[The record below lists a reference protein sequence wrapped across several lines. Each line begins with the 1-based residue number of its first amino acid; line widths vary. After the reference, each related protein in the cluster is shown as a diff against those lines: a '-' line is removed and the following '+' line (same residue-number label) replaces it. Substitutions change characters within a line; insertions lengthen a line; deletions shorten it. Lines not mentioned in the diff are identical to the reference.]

1 MTIAETDG
9 PRLQKITLASKLGVS
24 RPTLDKYLHMP
35 GAPKPGDDKTYDVE
49 EVTKWIAANARES
62 SVGEDGKKS
71 LNDMR
76 VEKLL
81 LECEKLRHEIQ
92 VKKGEFISKRG
103 AADIIVPVMEEL
115 GALLTQTFEMEL
127 PSRYVGRDAVDC
139 AKLNADALD
148 KLIARFKK
156 GMTPFTA

>member
-1 MTIAETDG
+1 LTIAETDG

-24 RPTLDKYLHMP
+24 RPTLDKYLHME
-35 GAPKPGDDKTYDVE
+35 GAPKPGEDKAYDVE
-49 EVTKWIAANARES
+49 EVTKWITEHSGTVTSA
-62 SVGEDGKKS
+62 GEKKN

-92 VKKGEFISKRG
+92 VKKGEFISKRE

-115 GALLTQTFEMEL
+115 GAILTQTFEMEL
-127 PSRYVGRDAVDC
+127 PSRYVGKDAVDC
-139 AKLNADALD
+139 AKLNSDALD
-148 KLIARFKK
+148 KVIARFKK